1 MKYISHDV
9 SALPSILSAST
20 LKPSSLV
27 ISNFKCG
34 CSLFVGHSS
43 SSSDGGGSSSEVES
57 APNKTQLVELKYFS
71 IHSNDLIK
79 QFKLKNTRVFLP
91 VSQSAVTHWFPSMRF
106 ALFAPRHTIPRL

>member
-1 MKYISHDV
+1 MRNISDED

-20 LKPSSLV
+20 LKPSSLA

-57 APNKTQLVELKYFS
+57 APNETQLVELKYFS
-71 IHSNDLIK
+71 IHSYDLI
-79 QFKLKNTRVFLP
+79 
-91 VSQSAVTHWFPSMRF
+91 
-106 ALFAPRHTIPRL
+106 